1 MNNFLL
7 SEPTDRDIIA
17 ASNLRLRSSQ
27 TGPWRISFGEF
38 EME

>member
-17 ASNLRLRSSQ
+17 ASYPRLLV
-27 TGPWRISFGEF
+27 
-38 EME
+38 